1 MTLSNRYRTGRP
13 DLDAAVLEL
22 IAAAELTEDT
32 DLVFEMV
39 VSALRLGREDVTRG
53 DRKLVN
59 AALKEIRYALGVFAP
74 YRSVRKCSIFGS
86 ARTPVGHP
94 AYDAAHDFAT
104 HLTARDW
111 MIITGAG
118 PGIMT
123 AGLEGAGAA
132 NSFGV
137 NIQLPF
143 EQKPSLVLGADPKLV
158 NFRYFFT
165 RKLTFVK
172 ESHAI
177 CIAPGGFGTLDE
189 MFETLT
195 LMQTGKSF
203 LVPMVLL
210 DEPGGNYWEHL
221 LRFVREELLAD
232 GYISPAD
239 LDFVHVTHDP
249 LDAVEHICRFYT
261 TYHSARWVGNRL
273 ILRLQ
278 HEVGDALLE
287 RLTTEFADIIVS
299 GAVVRAEATDS
310 EREDDDLVDL
320 PRLAFR
326 YNRHGYARLRSMIDA
341 INAWDH
347 TPGAAD
353 APPGSPL
360 PTPQG

>member
-1 MTLSNRYRTGRP
+1 MSNRYRTGRS
-13 DLDAAVLEL
+13 DLDAAILEL
-22 IAAAELTEDT
+22 ITAAELTEDL
-32 DLVFEMV
+32 DLVFELV

-74 YRSVRKCSIFGS
+74 YRAVKKCSIFGS

-94 AYDAAHDFAT
+94 AYDAAHEFAVA
-104 HLTARDW
+104 LTARDW

-132 NSFGV
+132 KSFGV

-143 EQKPSLVLGADPKLV
+143 EQKPSIVLGDDPKLV

-177 CIAPGGFGTLDE
+177 CVAPGGFGTLDE
-189 MFETLT
+189 MFEALT

-203 LVPMVLL
+203 LVPVVLL
-210 DEPGGNYWEHL
+210 DEPEGNYWEQL
-221 LRFVREELLAD
+221 LRFAREELLAD
-232 GYISPAD
+232 GYIAPAD

-249 LDAVEHICRFYT
+249 IDAVQHITHFYS
-261 TYHSARWVGNRL
+261 TYHSMRWVGNRL
-273 ILRLQ
+273 IVRLQ
-278 HEVGDALLE
+278 HEVSDGLLE
-287 RLTTEFADIIVS
+287 RLTAEFGDIIMS
-299 GAVVRAEATDS
+299 GAVVRAETTDS
-310 EREDDDLVDL
+310 EREDNDVVDL

-326 YNRHGYARLRSMIDA
+326 YNRHGYARLRSMINA
-341 INAWDH
+341 INTWDV
-347 TPGAAD
+347 
-353 APPGSPL
+353 
-360 PTPQG
+360 